1 MRIRELNAPGRISGH
16 EQSIYQRGAMTDPK
30 KPPQE
35 EQEDVLD
42 EPWDH
47 PDREPD
53 KHPDLEKLRES
64 EE

>member
-1 MRIRELNAPGRISGH
+1 MP
-16 EQSIYQRGAMTDPK
+16 DPK
-30 KPPQE
+30 KPQPE
-35 EQEDVLD
+35 EQEKVLD

-47 PDREPD
+47 PDQEPE